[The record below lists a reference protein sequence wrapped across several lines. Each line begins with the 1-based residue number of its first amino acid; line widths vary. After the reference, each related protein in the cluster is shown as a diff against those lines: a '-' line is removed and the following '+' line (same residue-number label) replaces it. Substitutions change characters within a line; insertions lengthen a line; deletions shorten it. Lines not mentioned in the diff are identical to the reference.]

1 MRNYSRTSVIE
12 CFLGSLLDGFR
23 FDLWEICCELV
34 VVCQDSMRDDLEPPE
49 DEESGPMKS
58 IRAWRAT
65 ERKKMI
71 ESMEKLLGLAQK
83 LALSQYT
90 RSSQRARY
98 VRLAGQLL
106 WYKDQILR
114 GMTWEALEQDYR
126 RLYRIVYEDHN
137 KRMLPTW
144 QRITPAPFVP
154 NLVKKKEGPD
164 AVEDSGDTVPEIM
177 REEDTGVDDASSD
190 ASSDKDHDVGGGSND
205 PDPSRDSS
213 DTDPETS

>member
-1 MRNYSRTSVIE
+1 
-12 CFLGSLLDGFR
+12 
-23 FDLWEICCELV
+23 
-34 VVCQDSMRDDLEPPE
+34 MRDDLEPPE
-49 DEESGPMKS
+49 DEESDPMKS

-83 LALSQYT
+83 LAFSQYT

-137 KRMLPTW
+137 KRMMPTW
-144 QRITPAPFVP
+144 QHITPAPFVP
-154 NLVKKKEGPD
+154 NLVKKRNEDPN
-164 AVEDSGDTVPEIM
+164 AEEDSGDTVPEIM
-177 REEDTGVDDASSD
+177 REEDSGVNNASSD
-190 ASSDKDHDVGGGSND
+190 AGSDKNHDVDGSSND
-205 PDPSRDSS
+205 PDPSKVSS
-213 DTDPETS
+213 DTDPEMS